1 MSDVTET
8 EAMTDSFWSC
18 NIDTKGRIIRLT
30 AGLLCLG
37 GAAWCWWGADAAFW
51 AMGLLAFG
59 LVAVFEGIR
68 GWCVV
73 RALGGRTPW

>member
-37 GAAWCWWGADAAFW
+37 GAAWCWWGA
-51 AMGLLAFG
+51 FG